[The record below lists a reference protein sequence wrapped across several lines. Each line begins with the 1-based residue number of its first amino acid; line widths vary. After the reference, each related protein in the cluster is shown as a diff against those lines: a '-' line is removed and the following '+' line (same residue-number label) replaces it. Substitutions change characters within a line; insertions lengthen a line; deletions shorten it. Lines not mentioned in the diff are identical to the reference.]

1 MARDLTRFKS
11 MTSLADALYV
21 TERTLRRRL
30 DKDGITF
37 QSLLDDVRHQEAVR
51 LLDEPTLSV
60 AAIAERLGYSEPRSF
75 RHAYRRWTGS
85 TPRARADADGDA

>member
-1 MARDLTRFKS
+1 
-11 MTSLADALYV
+11 MTALAGALHL

-37 QSLLDDVRHQEAVR
+37 QSLLDDVRRDEAVR
-51 LLDEPTLSV
+51 LLDDHALSV

-75 RHAYRRWTGS
+75 RHAYRRWTGK
-85 TPRARADADGDA
+85 TPRSASDTDA